1 MQTSVKNANKA
12 FRNTKQGGF
21 TLIELMIVVAI
32 IGVLASIAVPQYQN
46 YVARAQVS
54 EAISLASSAKTAV
67 SEYYV
72 TNGAFPANNTTAG
85 ISDAADIKGSY
96 VASVTVGTDGVITAK
111 MKAASTDGGG
121 VVGAL
126 ANTTLDFRPEASDS
140 TTNSGSITWECGPG
154 GATPIPTK
162 YLPASCRAT
171 APATP

>member
-1 MQTSVKNANKA
+1 MQKSVQPTT
-12 FRNTKQGGF
+12 RNTKQGGF

-72 TNGAFPANNTTAG
+72 TNGEFPVDNATAG
-85 ISDAADIKGSY
+85 LSDDTDIKGSY
-96 VASVTVGTDGVITAK
+96 VQSVTVGTGGVITAK
-111 MKAASTDGGG
+111 MASAD

-126 ANTTLDFRPEASDS
+126 IDKTLDFTPTASDAD
-140 TTNSGSITWECGPG
+140 TNSGSITWKCGPG
-154 GATPIPTK
+154 ATGGIPTQ
-162 YLPASCRAT
+162 YLPASCRG
-171 APATP
+171 